1 MIIVIAE
8 AIAVTISMSITLYFT
23 FKEDDFNDE

>member
-8 AIAVTISMSITLYFT
+8 AFTVMIALPITLYIL
-23 FKEDDFNDE
+23 FKEDDFDE